1 MARTPTRSSKMDGTL
16 AIRVTDVDRAN
27 IKAAAM
33 LEGTDM
39 SHLVRRLL
47 IEHKIIEPSGIQETI
62 I

>member
-1 MARTPTRSSKMDGTL
+1 MDGTL

-39 SHLVRRLL
+39 SHLVRKLL
-47 IEHKIIEPSGIQETI
+47 IEHKIIEPSGIQETSN
-62 I
+62 